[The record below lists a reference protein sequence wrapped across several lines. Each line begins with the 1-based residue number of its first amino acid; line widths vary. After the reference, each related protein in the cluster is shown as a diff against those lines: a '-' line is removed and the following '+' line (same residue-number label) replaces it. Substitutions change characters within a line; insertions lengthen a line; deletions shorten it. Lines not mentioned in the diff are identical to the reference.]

1 MSGKKERKPLLRA
14 EKASKAYSGVWAI
27 SDIDFDIRPGEIHGL
42 AGENGAGKS
51 TLCKAIC
58 GAVTLTS
65 GRIYLEG
72 EPQSF
77 RHPSDALGKGIAIV
91 YQDTSLVP
99 SMTVAQNVQ
108 LGREAALFAV
118 RGMNN
123 DAQQLLQSMGF
134 THIDPSALVSS
145 LSGAQ
150 KQMVEI
156 ARAVHRDARIIIFD
170 EPTTALTPEEKQHFF
185 HLMRWLAEREV
196 GIVFISHAIEE
207 LLTYADRITVLRDG
221 RWVITDE
228 ASALTRETVV
238 SQMVGREG
246 GPAPAAGLST
256 PTAVGRGEKQA
267 EKKRKVLSV
276 ENVSM
281 PPSVKNMTFSIYA
294 GEVTVL
300 AGLVGA
306 GRTEIAKIISGSYKR
321 RFLNGG
327 RIYLEG
333 RSVRYRVPAQAVRD
347 GIVYVTEDRR
357 RDGYCELMGIDGN
370 IYFGWLAAH
379 KKASFLLS
387 RRKRAE
393 LADSWI
399 DRLNVQALS
408 RHSLVKELSGG
419 NQQKVV
425 IARAL
430 VQNPKL
436 IIFDEPTRGVD
447 VGAIAE
453 IHRLIRD
460 LAEQAIAVMVISSYL
475 PEVLSLADRI
485 LVARQGRIVEEFS
498 AEEATEEAIMFAA
511 TH

>member
-1 MSGKKERKPLLRA
+1 MHAEEEKVPLLSVF
-14 EKASKAYSGVWAI
+14 KAGKSYSGVWAI
-27 SDIDFDIRPGEIHGL
+27 EDVDFDIHAGEIHGL

-51 TLCKAIC
+51 TLCKAIS
-58 GAVTLTS
+58 GAVSLTT
-65 GRIYLEG
+65 GQIVLDG
-72 EPQSF
+72 KVQQF
-77 RHPSDALGKGIAIV
+77 RHPSDALSKGISIV
-91 YQDTSLVP
+91 YQDTSLVS

-108 LGREAALFAV
+108 LGREASFFGV
-118 RGMNN
+118 RSINN

-134 THIDPSALVSS
+134 THIEPSALVSS
-145 LSGAQ
+145 LSGAH

-185 HLMRWLAEREV
+185 HLMEWLTERGV

-207 LLTYADRITVLRDG
+207 LLKYSDRITVLRDG
-221 RWVITDE
+221 KHVVTD
-228 ASALTRETVV
+228 SVTGLSRETVV
-238 SQMVGREG
+238 AHMVGRDESKPSPNEVRRGVDG
-246 GPAPAAGLST
+246 GT
-256 PTAVGRGEKQA
+256 IE
-267 EKKRKVLSV
+267 KRKILSV

-281 PPSVKNMTFSIYA
+281 PPTVKNMTFSIYT

-306 GRTEIAKIISGSYKR
+306 GRTEIAKIISGSFKR

-327 RIYLEG
+327 RIFLAG
-333 RSVRYRVPAQAVRD
+333 CPVRYRVPAQAVQD
-347 GIVYVTEDRR
+347 GIVYVTEERR
-357 RDGYCELMGIDGN
+357 RDGFCEMMGIDNN

-379 KKASFLLS
+379 RWTSFLLS
-387 RRKRAE
+387 KRTRSK
-393 LADSWI
+393 LADDWI
-399 DRLNVQALS
+399 HQLNVQTVD
-408 RHSLVKELSGG
+408 RTSLVKELSGG

-436 IIFDEPTRGVD
+436 IILDEPTRGVD

-453 IHRLIRD
+453 IHRVIRD
-460 LAEQAIAVMVISSYL
+460 MAAQGIAVMVISSYL
-475 PEVLSLADRI
+475 PEVLKIADRI
-485 LVARQGRIVEEFS
+485 LVARQGRIVEEFR
-498 AEEATEEAIMFAA
+498 AQNATEEAIMFAA

>member
-1 MSGKKERKPLLRA
+1 
-14 EKASKAYSGVWAI
+14 
-27 SDIDFDIRPGEIHGL
+27 
-42 AGENGAGKS
+42 
-51 TLCKAIC
+51 
-58 GAVTLTS
+58 
-65 GRIYLEG
+65 
-72 EPQSF
+72 
-77 RHPSDALGKGIAIV
+77 
-91 YQDTSLVP
+91 
-99 SMTVAQNVQ
+99 
-108 LGREAALFAV
+108 
-118 RGMNN
+118 
-123 DAQQLLQSMGF
+123 
-134 THIDPSALVSS
+134 
-145 LSGAQ
+145 
-150 KQMVEI
+150 MVEI

-207 LLTYADRITVLRDG
+207 LLTCADRITVLRDG

-246 GPAPAAGLST
+246 GSAPAAGLST

-399 DRLNVQALS
+399 DRLNVQAVS